1 MQELPWPF
9 AGKFVAAHAGQA
21 WQPFKTKRESKR
33 FKMLFLVPK
42 IGHFFKKE

>member
-33 FKMLFLVPK
+33 FKMLLFGARTWAL
-42 IGHFFKKE
+42 FQQE